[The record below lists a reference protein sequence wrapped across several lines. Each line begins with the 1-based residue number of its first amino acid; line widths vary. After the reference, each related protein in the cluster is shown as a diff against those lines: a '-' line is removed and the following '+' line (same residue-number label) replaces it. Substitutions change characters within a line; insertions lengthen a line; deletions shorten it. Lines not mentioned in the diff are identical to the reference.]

1 MLVIVV
7 ENAPPRLRGRLAV
20 WLLEVRAG
28 VYIGDYGRRV
38 REMIWGEVCAYIAEG
53 NGVLAW
59 SAPNEVGFQFDTC
72 GLNRRIPVDLD
83 GLRLVSF
90 APEAAL
96 PAAPGSASA
105 QSRRAGVG
113 RP

>member
-20 WLLEVRAG
+20 WLLELRAG

-38 REMIWGEVCAYIAEG
+38 REMIWGEVCGYIEDG
-53 NGVLAW
+53 NAVLAW
-59 SAPNEVGFQFDTC
+59 SAPNEVGFHFDTC
-72 GLNRRIPVDLD
+72 GKNRRVPIDLD

-90 APEAAL
+90 TADAAL
-96 PAAPGSASA
+96 PLEPGPASA
-105 QSRRAGVG
+105 PSRG
-113 RP
+113 RGRGRG